1 MSEVREHYMLEAM
14 RFAADSKAQ
23 REANRQNALQE
34 AVEKMQKQRNDY
46 HSIIEARDQR
56 ERLHG
61 QLLEAARNNALST
74 AIKAIYITALEAGT
88 LTDDAIVLAESMVDN
103 WIKEKGGAR
112 KIFNECKTETYLLA
126 RLQQIVEDA
135 AKEEVEEIE
144 KDESEPEIDEKKEDK
159 KDEADEKPE
168 EKKEESSE
176 DKKEDE
182 PASEEPKEEKPEEK
196 KEEKEPKTEEPA
208 AEPETKSEGP
218 SDPATDLAF
227 SDDEDDAVEAETS
240 GDDYGDDDD
249 PTDDDTDAAEEIIDD
264 EPIDTDP
271 VSVDGDT
278 ENAGKVFDELENEED
293 VRKAI
298 QLIRK
303 RVADAEEAFIKRNAE
318 DKKQIDELLAKIS
331 DNVKTV
337 EDLSDDENPESKIA
351 QESVRMQHRKIQ
363 DIREN
368 RPLTVLEKM
377 TRNLSAGIVKDEV
390 VREHYMTESNELD
403 MGMIVESAKVMYG
416 FLETLNT
423 LQLEK
428 VDANYIA
435 KVLTEM
441 N

>member
-14 RFAADSKAQ
+14 KFAADSKSQ
-23 REANRQNALQE
+23 REAKRNNALQE
-34 AVEKMQKQRNDY
+34 AVDKMQKQRNDY
-46 HSIIEARDQR
+46 HSIIEARNQR

-88 LTDDAIVLAESMVDN
+88 LTDDAIILAESMVDN

-112 KIFNECKTETYLLA
+112 KIFNECKSETYLLA

-135 AKEEVEEIE
+135 AKKEVEDIE
-144 KDESEPEIDEKKEDK
+144 KDESEPEIDEKKDETGDEGEKEPVEDK
-159 KDEADEKPE
+159 KDEASK
-168 EKKEESSE
+168 
-176 DKKEDE
+176 
-182 PASEEPKEEKPEEK
+182 EEPKVEEKPEEK
-196 KEEKEPKTEEPA
+196 KEDEKSEEPA
-208 AEPETKSEGP
+208 PEPEAKTEGP

-227 SDDEDDAVEAETS
+227 SDDEAEVTDAETS
-240 GDDYGDDDD
+240 GDDHGDDDD
-249 PTDDDTDAAEEIIDD
+249 PEDDDTDAAEEIIDD

-337 EDLSDDENPESKIA
+337 EDLSDDDNPESKIA

-377 TRNLSAGIVKDEV
+377 TRNLSTGIVKDEV